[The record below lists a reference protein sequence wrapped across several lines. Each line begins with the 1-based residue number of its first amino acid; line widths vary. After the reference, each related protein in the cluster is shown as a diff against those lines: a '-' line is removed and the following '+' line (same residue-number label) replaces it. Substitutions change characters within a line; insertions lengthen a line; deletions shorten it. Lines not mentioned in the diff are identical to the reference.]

1 MCILSSK
8 SGAICVP
15 SPAPYDRPSFRHLC
29 GHIKEILLVLVLSLF
44 ATVIV
49 YAEDMPQG
57 WVPDVLVLPD
67 DAEVMMDRA
76 IGSSIR
82 MFSFSTAQDV
92 EALFGD
98 WSAALE
104 ENGYTI
110 RTQQAELDETAIEF
124 SGRDILNAKIATD
137 VASEGE
143 RRVITFDATLQ

>member
-15 SPAPYDRPSFRHLC
+15 SQAPHDRLSFRLLC
-29 GHIKEILLVLVLSLF
+29 GHIKEILLALVLSLF

-76 IGSSIR
+76 IPGPLVFASSKTTFLI
-82 MFSFSTAQDV
+82 V
-92 EALFGD
+92 
-98 WSAALE
+98 
-104 ENGYTI
+104 
-110 RTQQAELDETAIEF
+110 
-124 SGRDILNAKIATD
+124 
-137 VASEGE
+137 SEGFPRGSHIE
-143 RRVITFDATLQ
+143 CSCDK